1 MKKSGL
7 FLTVKI
13 GTVVSA
19 MIAIG
24 ILTAQKVMEWW
35 ILRQISEPVSE
46 GAGAIGIIGG
56 ADGPT
61 SIFVSSSNAWGSP
74 YLWAGGFAV
83 LALAGF
89 LTMLILR
96 KRKK

>member
-7 FLTVKI
+7 FLTLKI

-35 ILRQISEPVSE
+35 ILRQISKPASDS
-46 GAGAIGIIGG
+46 AASIGIIGG

-61 SIFVSSSNAWGSP
+61 AIFVSSTAWGSP

-89 LTMLILR
+89 VTMLILR

>member
-1 MKKSGL
+1 MKKSSL
-7 FLTVKI
+7 FLTLKI
-13 GTVVSA
+13 GTVLSA

-35 ILRQISEPVSE
+35 ILRQISEPVSDS
-46 GAGAIGIIGG
+46 AGAIGIIGG

-61 SIFVSSSNAWGSP
+61 AIFVSSSTSWGNP

-89 LTMLILR
+89 VIMLILR